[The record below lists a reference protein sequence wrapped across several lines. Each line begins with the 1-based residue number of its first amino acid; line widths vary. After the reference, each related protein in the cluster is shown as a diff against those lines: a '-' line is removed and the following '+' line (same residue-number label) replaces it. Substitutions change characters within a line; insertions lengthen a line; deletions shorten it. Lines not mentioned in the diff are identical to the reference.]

1 MDQKQIRGYS
11 LDMQTY
17 VKEID
22 GTVYLYSHNQTK
34 AKVLYIQNGDEHKSF
49 GIGFRTPPPDS
60 TGVPHIIEH
69 SVLCGSRKFPL
80 KDPFVEL
87 AKGSLNTYLNAMTY
101 PDKTLYPISS
111 QNDAD
116 FHNLMDVYLDAVFFP
131 NIHHNP
137 YLLMQEGWRYELES
151 EDAPLEYKG
160 VVYNEM
166 KGAFSSPEEVGFR
179 KIKESLF
186 PDTIYSNESGGAPEF
201 IPQLTAEDFLGFH
214 KKYYHPSNAYICL
227 YGDIDIAKELDF
239 IDKEYL
245 AHFDYQEIDS
255 SIPLQQPFDKPI
267 SKVYPYSVSEEKD
280 NQIYVSY
287 NYVIGEVTDREHM
300 VAMSILEYILLD
312 TPASP
317 LKKAL
322 IKEGIGEDVFGVF
335 QTHLRQP
342 IFTIMAKNV
351 TKEQVPR
358 FYEVVEKTLREIV
371 AKGISKQL
379 LNGAIQVKE
388 FELKEADFKGY
399 SKGLLYFINC
409 MKSWLYEQSPL
420 IYLQHEEIM
429 EKLNHQKDSGY
440 FEHLIETY
448 LLNNTHAVKMQLVP
462 KLDLDREMEENT
474 ITQLNNIKD
483 KMSQEEI
490 EKLIQRTLD
499 FKAFQ
504 DTPDTEEARH
514 TIPILKK
521 EDLSRDVMFP
531 RSEVREYGN
540 HTYIVSPLF
549 TNEIAYMNWFINLE
563 GIADQY
569 MPYLGM
575 VVGMLGKLD
584 TQQRSYEDLSMYL
597 DENLGGLEYH
607 IQAIKP
613 LKSEQQ
619 YHRYFFVKSKALLSK
634 INEQV
639 GVVKE
644 IIEQTCFEDENRVF
658 EIIKE
663 MKSMME
669 MSLSGEGHKVAAGR
683 LLSHFSA
690 AELFEEETK
699 GLAFYHFV
707 ENIYK
712 NWDEKKA
719 DILEDIKKAYGYL
732 ANEKRITVGLTVD
745 EESVD
750 STIQVIAQTI
760 DKLPSLPIEEMQY
773 KFVPTPIQEGLIYP
787 GNVNYVA
794 MGYQFKEL
802 GYTYHGSMLMLKTIL
817 SMEYLWQNVRVKNG
831 AYGCF
836 ADMRKS
842 GVMYFVSYRDPNI
855 TQTLEIYRAC
865 SDFIENLNL
874 SERELVQYLIGTI
887 SGMDFPYTPSTEGV
901 NAQMYYLVGATKE
914 DIEHTRHELFDT
926 TNEKLRSFAP
936 LIKAC
941 FEQNQYC
948 VFGNTSSI
956 EQNQDLFKQITKI

>member
-1 MDQKQIRGYS
+1 MEAKKIKGYS
-11 LDMQTY
+11 LEMATY

-22 GTVYLYSHNQTK
+22 GTVNLYTHDKTK
-34 AKVLYIQNGDEHKSF
+34 AQVLYIQNDDTHKSF

-151 EDAPLEYKG
+151 EEAPLEYKG

-186 PDTIYSNESGGAPEF
+186 PDSIYSNESGGAPEY
-201 IPQLTAEDFLGFH
+201 IPNLTSEGFLGFH

-227 YGDIDIAKELDF
+227 YGDMDIEETLAF
-239 IDKEYL
+239 IDQDYLSHFEYQKVDSEITL
-245 AHFDYQEIDS
+245 QKVFDAPVE
-255 SIPLQQPFDKPI
+255 
-267 SKVYPYSVSEEKD
+267 KVYPYSVSELKS
-280 NQIYVSY
+280 NQIYTSY
-287 NYVIGEVTDREHM
+287 NFVIGEVVDRELM
-300 VAMSILEYILLD
+300 VGMNILEYILLD

-322 IKEGIGEDVFGVF
+322 LKEGIGEDVFGVF

-342 IFTIMAKNV
+342 ILTIMAKNV
-351 TKEQVPR
+351 SEDQVPR
-358 FYEVVEKTLREIV
+358 FYEIVERTLREIV
-371 AKGISKQL
+371 ENGVSRQL
-379 LNGAIQVKE
+379 LNGALQVKE
-388 FELKEADFKGY
+388 FELREADFKGY

-409 MKSWLYEQSPL
+409 MKSWLYGESPL
-420 IYLQHEEIM
+420 IYLQHEEVMSAIKSKK
-429 EKLNHQKDSGY
+429 EDGY
-440 FEHLIETY
+440 FEGLISKY

-462 KLDLDREMEENT
+462 QLDLDREIEEGVVNKLA
-474 ITQLNNIKD
+474 QIKAA
-483 KMSQEEI
+483 MSQEEI
-490 EKLIQRTLD
+490 EQLVTRTAD

-504 DTPDTEEARH
+504 NQPDTEEARH

-521 EDLSRDVMFP
+521 EELPREAMFP
-531 RSEVREYGN
+531 RSEVQVNGD
-540 HTYIVSPLF
+540 HTYVVTPIF
-549 TNEIAYMNWFINLE
+549 TNEIAYVNWFVNLE
-563 GIADQY
+563 GIEDKY

-584 TQQRSYEDLSMYL
+584 TRKRSYEDLSMYL

-613 LKSEQQ
+613 LKTDQDFN
-619 YHRYFFVKSKALLSK
+619 RYFFIKSKALLSK
-634 INEQV
+634 LNEQV
-639 GVVKE
+639 NIMKE
-644 IIEQTCFEDENRVF
+644 VLSDTQFESEDRIF

-669 MSLSGEGHKVAAGR
+669 MSLSSEGHKVAAGR

-707 ENIYK
+707 EHIYN
-712 NWDEKKA
+712 NWSEQKDEIIA
-719 DILEDIKKAYGYL
+719 ELRKAYAYL
-732 ANEKRITVGLTVD
+732 ANSKRITVGLTVD
-745 EESVD
+745 EEAVT
-750 STIQVIAQTI
+750 STIETIAATLKGIPSEELMPLGHKFMTTQV
-760 DKLPSLPIEEMQY
+760 K
-773 KFVPTPIQEGLIYP
+773 EGLVYP

-794 MGYQFKEL
+794 MGYNFKEL

-842 GVMYFVSYRDPNI
+842 GTMYFVSYRDPNI
-855 TQTLEIYRAC
+855 TQTLDIYKAC
-865 SDFIENLNL
+865 GAFIANLEL

-887 SGMDFPYTPSTEGV
+887 SGMDFPYTPSTEG
-901 NAQMYYLVGATKE
+901 
-914 DIEHTRHELFDT
+914 
-926 TNEKLRSFAP
+926 
-936 LIKAC
+936 
-941 FEQNQYC
+941 
-948 VFGNTSSI
+948 
-956 EQNQDLFKQITKI
+956 